1 MAHSIL
7 RFIFWAGILVLVYG
21 LFLVSFFGT
30 GSGVGSSY
38 LTFGFI
44 IVIIAMIIAALP
56 DVLRT
61 DHVIDVWAALI
72 EKANG
77 KASEVLNGTVSFL
90 NESKAPAL
98 KITKR
103 MISTSVLT
111 GLVGNEREFLVLTD
125 KQKVSLWPYQIFIN
139 SRDYGMNLDVSWYLT
154 RRPTIGQAIVSLI
167 VRSASTQKDI
177 SDLDVFDQQDLRA
190 YVTNAHNCMRKA
202 VEKIMFDSG
211 QDPSKVDW
219 KSKGFLGIS

>member
-21 LFLVSFFGT
+21 LFVASLL
-30 GSGVGSSY
+30 GSNAGSSY

-44 IVIIAMIIAALP
+44 IIIIAIVVAALP

-61 DHVIDVWAALI
+61 DQVIDVWATLI

-77 KASEVLNGTVSFL
+77 KADEVLATTWAFL
-90 NESKAPAL
+90 KESKAPAL
-98 KITKR
+98 NIVKKK
-103 MISTSVLT
+103 ISTSVLT

-125 KQKVSLWPYQIFIN
+125 KQRLSLRQYQIFIN
-139 SRDYGMNLDVSWYLT
+139 SKDYGENLDVSWYLT
-154 RRPTIGQAIVSLI
+154 RRPTVGQAIASLI
-167 VRSASTQKDI
+167 MRSASTTKDI
-177 SDLDVFDQQDLRA
+177 SDLNVFDQQDLRA
-190 YVTNAHNCMRKA
+190 CVTNAHNCLRKA
-202 VEKIMFDSG
+202 VEKIMFDTG